1 MIAQGDIG
9 IDPALVRLMLAAL
22 AEEYGQRIAL
32 VQSGSERRALV
43 EAWARQSE
51 RELDVLDTN
60 EATHLRALYRAVLE
74 GVAP

>member
-1 MIAQGDIG
+1 MSVQGDIG

-22 AEEYGQRIAL
+22 AVEYGQRIAL
-32 VQSGSERRALV
+32 ARSGGERRALI

-51 RELDVLDTN
+51 RELDVLDTT

-74 GVAP
+74 GAGP